1 MSEQEKNP
9 LLNTKHSIHFYIQD
23 GRAHIVKDKGS
34 LDAEYSFTI
43 RDGVVCVYRLLWKLE
58 EFHWYIEPPLVL
70 ECYYDGN
77 KVSENFSNVSED
89 DTIVF
94 IKKLEDMIQV
104 IELDGEPQDSY
115 MEEDGFW
122 APRNS
127 LRYLT
132 RKSMKSKYN

>member
-70 ECYYDGN
+70 EC
-77 KVSENFSNVSED
+77 FSPADNVRMAVVGISLFASKRRY
-89 DTIVF
+89 F
-94 IKKLEDMIQV
+94 INVE
-104 IELDGEPQDSY
+104 
-115 MEEDGFW
+115 
-122 APRNS
+122 
-127 LRYLT
+127 
-132 RKSMKSKYN
+132 